1 MSLQEFALGYGRGT
15 QSVKLPEEKI
25 LQVINGK
32 AVPKLDNIP
41 EATRQ
46 ALRHPIGSK
55 PLQQVVSKGDKVG
68 IIVSDITRAWIRTNE
83 FLPTIIDELNLAGVP
98 DEDIFIMIAQGTHR
112 AHTPA
117 EDIAVCSKEV
127 VDRIKIYA
135 HTALNPEDN
144 IYLGTTSYGTPAYVD
159 KRIVDADKVILTGGI
174 TVHLMAGFGGGR
186 KSVMPGVAGDET
198 IQKNH
203 ALALADVVGEG
214 ASELTRSTKLIAN
227 RLHEDMCEVCKMLNP
242 CFLVNAIMNTEGDFY
257 RLVAGDW
264 YEAWLAGTQEVMAIQ
279 GVEVK
284 AQADVVIATPG
295 GYPKDINMYQGSKTY
310 DTAEMAMK
318 PGGIMI
324 VLLECEDVQEPPAF
338 MKSFTYTD
346 ILAMEKAVR
355 AAFTIPFFI
364 AFRILLLA
372 TTSTVYLV
380 TKPENFAIVRK
391 TGQIPVATV
400 AEAWE
405 LAQQELAKRGQRD
418 YTINIMPHAANTV
431 PMIK

>member
-46 ALRHPIGSK
+46 TLRHPIGSK

-144 IYLGTTSYGTPAYVD
+144 
-159 KRIVDADKVILTGGI
+159 
-174 TVHLMAGFGGGR
+174 
-186 KSVMPGVAGDET
+186 
-198 IQKNH
+198 
-203 ALALADVVGEG
+203 
-214 ASELTRSTKLIAN
+214 
-227 RLHEDMCEVCKMLNP
+227 
-242 CFLVNAIMNTEGDFY
+242 
-257 RLVAGDW
+257 
-264 YEAWLAGTQEVMAIQ
+264 
-279 GVEVK
+279 
-284 AQADVVIATPG
+284 
-295 GYPKDINMYQGSKTY
+295 
-310 DTAEMAMK
+310 
-318 PGGIMI
+318 
-324 VLLECEDVQEPPAF
+324 
-338 MKSFTYTD
+338 
-346 ILAMEKAVR
+346 
-355 AAFTIPFFI
+355 
-364 AFRILLLA
+364 
-372 TTSTVYLV
+372 
-380 TKPENFAIVRK
+380 
-391 TGQIPVATV
+391 
-400 AEAWE
+400 
-405 LAQQELAKRGQRD
+405 
-418 YTINIMPHAANTV
+418 
-431 PMIK
+431 